1 MSGAMIYMV
10 GFCIVF
16 AALCA
21 MDIVFQCIG
30 ARR

>member
-1 MSGAMIYMV
+1 MSGAMIYIA

-16 AALCA
+16 AALSA
-21 MDIVFQCIG
+21 MDMVSQCRG